1 MQIHIGEI
9 IKELV
14 ATKKMSVDEFSE
26 KINCSKRNVYKIFDR
41 ASIDTEMLIRISKV
55 LGQNLFF
62 SYISDQE
69 LIAYKN
75 TKIKAAEL
83 MVALKELHSTMIWL
97 DEEKKL
103 KERVISKRLAS
114 RKKR

>member
-1 MQIHIGEI
+1 MEIHIGNI
-9 IKELV
+9 IKEIV
-14 ATKKMSVDEFSE
+14 KTKNLDIGEFAE
-26 KINCSKRNVYKIFDR
+26 KINCSRRNAYKIFDR
-41 ASIDTEMLIRISKV
+41 SSIDSELLIKISKV

-83 MVALKELHSTMIWL
+83 MLALKELHSTMIWL
-97 DEEKKL
+97 DEDRKL
-103 KERVISKRLAS
+103 KESVKAKRANA
-114 RKKR
+114 RK